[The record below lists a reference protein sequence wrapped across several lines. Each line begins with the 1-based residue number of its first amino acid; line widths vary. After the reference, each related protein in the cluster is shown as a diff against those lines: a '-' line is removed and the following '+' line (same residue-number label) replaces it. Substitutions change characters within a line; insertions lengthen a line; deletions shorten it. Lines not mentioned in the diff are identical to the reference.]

1 MEKINSAQSRKK
13 FIAWGIG
20 ILTFFSIG
28 GIFFRTNKKKKM
40 IKMLSQDGKLVE
52 IDASLLNSPKK
63 KVTDKELQAWVKK

>member
-28 GIFFRTNKKKKM
+28 GIFFKTNKKKKM